1 MKYIEEIIV
10 SIEEIYLS
18 IEDSYCFLSINLDV
32 LYFGALAT
40 RKYCS

>member
-18 IEDSYCFLSINLDV
+18 IEDSYYFLSINLDV
-32 LYFGALAT
+32 LYLYFILVP
-40 RKYCS
+40 